1 MKKLNKW
8 LCIVTMS
15 IALAFCL
22 NGCGGE
28 KTEEP
33 EKKVAEKTEQETDE
47 SAQKEEK
54 SEIPEEKDALEAA
67 LEEAAKEKESKAEEP
82 AAEEAASEEMEPDE
96 LLEKYYEEVLLE
108 EEGLIELPSGY
119 EVGITERH
127 LQGYSIGE
135 AYLDEHGICYHATW
149 DYDKDEQDEMLV
161 LLMDEDEDYERCKL
175 YARMYEVREGEVV
188 EAAELESFFGWM
200 EFDTSQSTEIFL
212 RETKDWFYLAEEAK
226 GYSSIY
232 ADGSAYAMRVAH
244 YDGEEFVVDLAKQMS
259 GSDFSETGEEV
270 ADTARLLTYV
280 GFDNTAENLTYE
292 YNFNRKDD
300 LLSVF
305 YITAEHMTSLDKYYK
320 SRNFSDISPF
330 LVKMFEERE

>member
-1 MKKLNKW
+1 MKKKKLICTLL
-8 LCIVTMS
+8 LCMILVVAGLT
-15 IALAFCL
+15 
-22 NGCGGE
+22 GCGDKKKEAE
-28 KTEEP
+28 KVVES
-33 EKKVAEKTEQETDE
+33 VAEKEEAEREEDKEESSDRQE
-47 SAQKEEK
+47 SA
-54 SEIPEEKDALEAA
+54 EEKDSEENTNEDLKETES
-67 LEEAAKEKESKAEEP
+67 EEAEEKANEGIDA
-82 AAEEAASEEMEPDE
+82 
-96 LLEKYYEEVLLE
+96 LLEKYYEEVLVE

-127 LQGYSIGE
+127 LEGYSIGE
-135 AYLDEHGICYHATW
+135 AYFNESGICYHATW

-161 LLMDEDEDYERCKL
+161 LLMGEDKDYERSKL
-175 YARMYEVREGEVV
+175 YARMYEVKDGEVV

-200 EFDTSQSTEIFL
+200 EFDTNQSTEIFL

-232 ADGSAYAMRVAH
+232 ADGSAYAIRVAH
-244 YDGEEFVVDLAKQMS
+244 YDGTDFVVDLAKQMS
-259 GSDFSETGEEV
+259 GSDFSETEEEV

-305 YITAEHMTSLDKYYK
+305 YITAEHMTSLDKFYH
-320 SRNFSDISPF
+320 SGNISDVSPF
-330 LVKMFEERE
+330 IILGEKPYL